1 METDGSARLSVVGLG
16 NVLCRDDGLGV
27 AAVTRLLERFRLGD
41 GVVAL
46 DGGTLGMSLMSHL
59 ADVPNVLLVDAVELD
74 SPPGT
79 LVELAGES
87 VALAAAQ
94 RLSVHQVG
102 VVDLLDGLRLIG
114 RYPATIGL
122 VGMVPETTEL
132 GVELSPAVEAQ
143 MSALVQRL
151 AERIVALGFEA
162 VPVPSTSDGGH
173 EDQVRLGPWG
183 RNVAVGM

>member
-1 METDGSARLSVVGLG
+1 MGSETRPGLCVVGLG

-27 AAVTRLLERFRLGD
+27 AAVMRLGERFRLSP
-41 GVVAL
+41 GVVVL
-46 DGGTLGMSLMSHL
+46 DGGTLGMSLISHL

-74 SPPGT
+74 STPGT

-87 VALAAAQ
+87 VALAAAE

-114 RYPATIGL
+114 RYPASIGL

-132 GVELSPAVEAQ
+132 GVELSPAVENR
-143 MSALVQRL
+143 MPELVDRL
-151 AERIVALGFEA
+151 AERIVSLGFEA
-162 VPVPSTSDGGH
+162 EPLPPTADGGH
-173 EDQVRLGPWG
+173 EDQARLGPWG
-183 RNVAVGM
+183 RNVPVGL